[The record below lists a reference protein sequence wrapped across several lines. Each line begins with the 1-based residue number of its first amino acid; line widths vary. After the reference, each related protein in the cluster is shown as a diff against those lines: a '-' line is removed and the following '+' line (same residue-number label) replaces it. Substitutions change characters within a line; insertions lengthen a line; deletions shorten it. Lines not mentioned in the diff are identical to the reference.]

1 MRNTEKEKMNN
12 QRGSA
17 TIEAVVA
24 FTGFLLVFFT
34 ILGVVNY
41 SRAQMRISA
50 AVDTAAREL
59 SQYAYFYDM
68 SGMQKFDLA
77 YKDVSQDS
85 EKLINEVLST
95 VDSLYTT
102 VGDAMDQSAEDGTN
116 LANAVSH
123 GELSVDQIK
132 QTLSNIDENATNIE
146 ESINQVAGQIEAI
159 GDNPILYMRSLV
171 AIAGQ
176 EGMDLA
182 KRAIASSLS
191 ELFVLKHF
199 GDSYEERNANLKA
212 LGVVDGVDGLNF
224 KMSSMF
230 TDEHCQEIQVVV
242 FYKVKL
248 AQFFDWEILEVDL
261 CKQAV
266 CSAWLG
272 GDEVVKLKTS
282 KGSDGQAS
290 SDGGAEEAP
299 ADGSNGEG

>member
-1 MRNTEKEKMNN
+1 MRKIEKEKQNN

-24 FTGFLLVFFT
+24 FTGFVLVFFT

-41 SRAQMRISA
+41 SRAQMRIAA

-59 SQYAYFYDM
+59 SQYAYFYKM
-68 SGMQKFDLA
+68 SGLQKFDLA
-77 YKDVSQDS
+77 MKEETADDTQR
-85 EKLINEVLST
+85 INEVLAT
-95 VDSLYTT
+95 VDGLYTT
-102 VGDAMDQSAEDGTN
+102 VGGALDQSAEDATN
-116 LANAVSH
+116 LANAI
-123 GELSVDQIK
+123 GEGRLSVEQIK
-132 QTLSNIDENATNIE
+132 QTLSNIDENASNLE
-146 ESINQVAGQIEAI
+146 ESMSLVASQIEAI

-182 KRAIASSLS
+182 KRAIAASLG
-191 ELFVLKHF
+191 EMFVLKHF
-199 GDSYEERNANLKA
+199 GDSPEEQDAALKA
-212 LGVVDGVDGLNF
+212 LGVVEGIEGMNF
-224 KMSSMF
+224 KMSTMF
-230 TDEHCQEIQVVV
+230 TDKDCQEIQIVV

-272 GDEVVKLKTS
+272 GDLVEKLET
-282 KGSDGQAS
+282 GGDAEAGDQAS
-290 SDGGAEEAP
+290 EGEPAEN
-299 ADGSNGEG
+299 ADGEG